1 MKKSPRNKALKRK
14 PSQAR
19 KKHTAEHD
27 YPTWR
32 IMLGFPLLFMLFSSA
47 FGVFQDI
54 SYIMKSGAMIG
65 EIDEMRLFSARFF
78 NLYLWLIPITISAFF
93 VYFKYKFT
101 RLLDYIYVFVASI
114 LVYLCLVLA
123 FSGTMDWNSLDLVAK
138 RKFVSSL
145 MSMSIFVGIISVII
159 SHFLLPHNFDK
170 DEDIRRVQ

>member
-1 MKKSPRNKALKRK
+1 MKKSPRNKALNRK
-14 PSQAR
+14 TSQAR
-19 KKHTAEHD
+19 KKHTAEYD

-78 NLYLWLIPITISAFF
+78 NLYLWLIPIAISAFF
-93 VYFKYKFT
+93 VYFKYT
-101 RLLDYIYVFVASI
+101 LNHVLDYVYIFIISI
-114 LVYLCLVLA
+114 FVYLFLMMA
-123 FSGTMDWNSLDLVAK
+123 FSFSMDWGSLNLTEK

-145 MSMSIFVGIISVII
+145 MWMIIFVGILSVII
-159 SHFLLPHNFDK
+159 SHFLLPQNFDE
-170 DEDIRRVQ
+170 DE

>member
-1 MKKSPRNKALKRK
+1 MKKSRNKALNHKT
-14 PSQAR
+14 SQAR
-19 KKHTAEHD
+19 KKHMAEHDD

-32 IMLGFPLLFMLFSSA
+32 IILGFPLLFMLFSSA

-54 SYIMKSGAMIG
+54 SYIMKSGVMIG

-78 NLYLWLIPITISAFF
+78 NLYLWLIPIAISAFF

-145 MSMSIFVGIISVII
+145 MSMSIFVGIVSVII
-159 SHFLLPHNFDK
+159 SHFLLPQHFEN
-170 DEDIRRVQ
+170 DE

>member
-1 MKKSPRNKALKRK
+1 MKKSTRNKSLKRK
-14 PSQAR
+14 SSQIR
-19 KKHTAEHD
+19 QKHTTEHD

-78 NLYLWLIPITISAFF
+78 NLYFWLIPIAISAFF
-93 VYFKYKFT
+93 VYFKYT
-101 RLLDYIYVFVASI
+101 LNRVLDYVYVFIISI
-114 LVYLCLVLA
+114 FVYLFLVMA
-123 FSGTMDWNSLDLVAK
+123 FSFSMDWGSLNLTEK

-145 MSMSIFVGIISVII
+145 MSMIIFVGVSSVII
-159 SHFLLPHNFDK
+159 SHFLLPHNFN
-170 DEDIRRVQ
+170 EDD

>member
-1 MKKSPRNKALKRK
+1 MKKSPRNKSLQRKTSHTRKR
-14 PSQAR
+14 
-19 KKHTAEHD
+19 HMVEHD

-32 IMLGFPLLFMLFSSA
+32 IMIGFPLLFMLFTSA

-65 EIDEMRLFSARFF
+65 EIDEMRLFLGRFL
-78 NLYLWLIPITISAFF
+78 NLYLWLIPIAISAFF

-114 LVYLCLVLA
+114 LVYLGLVLA
-123 FSGTMDWNSLDLVAK
+123 FSGSMDWDSLDMIAK

-145 MSMSIFVGIISVII
+145 MSMSIFVGILSVII
-159 SHFLLPHNFDK
+159 SHFLLPQHFAD
-170 DEDIRRVQ
+170 DE